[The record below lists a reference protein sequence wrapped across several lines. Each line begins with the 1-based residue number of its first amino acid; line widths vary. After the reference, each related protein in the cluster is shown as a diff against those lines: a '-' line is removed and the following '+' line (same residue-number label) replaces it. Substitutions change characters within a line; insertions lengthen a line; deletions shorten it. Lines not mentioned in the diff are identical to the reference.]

1 MLNTNLQSNDVI
13 SNISRIVH
21 VVNNLHTRR
30 FKTVRAYIAGVVH

>member
-21 VVNNLHTRR
+21 VVNNFT
-30 FKTVRAYIAGVVH
+30 YS